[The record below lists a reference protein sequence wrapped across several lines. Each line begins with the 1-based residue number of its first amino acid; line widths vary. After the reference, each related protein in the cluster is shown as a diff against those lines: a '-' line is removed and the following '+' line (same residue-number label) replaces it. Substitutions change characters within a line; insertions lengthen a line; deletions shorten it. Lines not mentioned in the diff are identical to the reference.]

1 MLDGAP
7 PVPVD
12 VFCLLETFPNLSD
25 LDFEDITAR
34 VRLQDLH
41 FFASIA
47 RQTALRSL
55 TFSLEYRS
63 FATSSS
69 MPTAGPEGLQFIS
82 MKWNVRDGRGMDDA
96 GSSLRYLQEFLRPSL
111 GTLTHL
117 ELEDYPVLGFQA
129 WGPPN
134 TSLRTFKYTTY
145 SQSPTK
151 VLEAVL
157 EMFPNIT
164 HLEVVFR
171 ACVWTVRVQPC
182 LLGSTVD
189 LTLTVARTESSSPY
203 HHFSILYI

>member
-1 MLDGAP
+1 MVITMHFLFNDGQFVLDGAP
-7 PVPVD
+7 NVPVD
-12 VFCLLETFPNLSD
+12 VFRLLETLPNLSD

-55 TFSLEYRS
+55 TFSLEYGS
-63 FATSSS
+63 AATSSS
-69 MPTAGPEGLQFIS
+69 VPAVGPEGLQSIS
-82 MKWNVRDGRGMDDA
+82 IKWNVSDGKGTDDV
-96 GSSLRYLQEFLRPSL
+96 GSSLRHLQEFLRPSL

-117 ELEDYPVLGFQA
+117 ELEDYPMLSFHA
-129 WGPPN
+129 WGPPH
-134 TSLRTFKYTTY
+134 TSLRTFQYTTY

-171 ACVWTVRVQPC
+171 ACVWTVRV
-182 LLGSTVD
+182 
-189 LTLTVARTESSSPY
+189 
-203 HHFSILYI
+203 